1 MADDFIR
8 VEASSKEN
16 FFDLIGQMPDKAQ
29 RLLRATIEDIAD
41 EIETLAK
48 EKVPVDTGV
57 LRQHPVDRKDL
68 KRRVQGPGGLVV
80 KTELSVPSKPKYA
93 KWVHEGTG
101 IYGPKGVPITP
112 RKAPFMV
119 FNIDGKWF
127 RKKSVQGQEPQP
139 YLREA
144 IEEAENTIIPI
155 RLAELRVRLLE
166 LE

>member
-8 VEASSKEN
+8 VEASSKEG
-16 FFDLIGQMPDKAQ
+16 FFDLIGRMPDKAQ
-29 RLLRATIEDIAD
+29 RLLKATIEDIAD

-48 EKVPVDTGV
+48 QNVPIDTGV

-80 KTELSVPSKPKYA
+80 KTELSIPAKPKYA
-93 KWVHEGTG
+93 KWVHDGTG
-101 IYGPKGVPITP
+101 IFGPKGVPITP

-119 FNIDGKWF
+119 FQIDGKWF
-127 RKKSVQGQEPQP
+127 KKKEVKGQVPQP

-144 IEEAENTIIPI
+144 LEEAELTIIPI
-155 RLAELRVRLLE
+155 RLAELRARLVE

>member
-8 VEASSKEN
+8 VEASSKDN
-16 FFDLIGQMPDKAQ
+16 LFDLIGKMPDKAQ
-29 RLLRATIEDIAD
+29 RLLRDTIEDIAD

-48 EKVPVDTGV
+48 EKVPVDGGV
-57 LRQHPVDRKDL
+57 LRQHPVDRRDL

-80 KTELSVPSKPKYA
+80 KTELSVPSEPKYA
-93 KWVHEGTG
+93 KWVHDGTG
-101 IYGPKGVPITP
+101 IYGPHGTPIVP

-119 FNIDGKWF
+119 FSIDGKWF
-127 RKKSVQGQEPQP
+127 RKREVKGQQAQP

-144 IEEAENTIIPI
+144 LEEASHTIIPI
-155 RLAELRVRLLE
+155 RLAELRARLVE

>member
-8 VEASSKEN
+8 VEASSKEG
-16 FFDLIGQMPDKAQ
+16 FFDLIGRMPDKAQ
-29 RLLRATIEDIAD
+29 RLLKATIEDIAD

-48 EKVPVDTGV
+48 QNVPIDTGV

-80 KTELSVPSKPKYA
+80 KTELSIPAKPKYA
-93 KWVHEGTG
+93 KWVHDGTG
-101 IYGPKGVPITP
+101 IFGPKGVPITP

-119 FNIDGKWF
+119 FQIDGKWF
-127 RKKSVQGQEPQP
+127 KKKTVLGQKPQP

-144 IEEAENTIIPI
+144 LEQAENTIIPI
-155 RLAELRVRLLE
+155 RLAELRARLVE

>member
-41 EIETLAK
+41 EIETLAR
-48 EKVPVDTGV
+48 EKAPVDEGT
-57 LRQHPVDRKDL
+57 LRLHPVDRKDL

-80 KTELSVPSKPKYA
+80 KTELSVPKVPKYA
-93 KWVHEGTG
+93 KWVHDGTG
-101 IYGPKGVPITP
+101 IFGPKGVPITP

-119 FNIDGKWF
+119 FQIDGKWF
-127 RKKSVQGQEPQP
+127 KKKEVKGQVPQP

-144 IEEAENTIIPI
+144 LEEAELTIIPI
-155 RLAELRVRLLE
+155 RLAELRARLVE